1 MVNLLLEARVL
12 HRLSRPRGGDTD
24 CEPHPGAI
32 LETGRTRTGL
42 GNMQYPVSRWRKG
55 LVPVFAVIHDSRML
69 TKEKEKEA
77 RRYEE
82 SGPWP

>member
-1 MVNLLLEARVL
+1 
-12 HRLSRPRGGDTD
+12 
-24 CEPHPGAI
+24 
-32 LETGRTRTGL
+32 
-42 GNMQYPVSRWRKG
+42 MQYPVSRWRKG

-82 SGPWP
+82 SGPWPWYFPFHTVSVDHDEEEVVLQQPSRRQ